1 MVHYPW
7 DVCQQAVILAVMKGM
22 CKLFRQTNKQ
32 RKKETNKTKTIS
44 DIMYTK
50 TELNEQ
56 VHGQYL
62 FIAHAVSDRNQ
73 RR

>member
-7 DVCQQAVILAVMKGM
+7 DVCQQAVILAVMKGI
-22 CKLFRQTNKQ
+22 CKLFGQTN
-32 RKKETNKTKTIS
+32 KETNKTKTLS

-50 TELNEQ
+50 TKLNEQ
-56 VHGQYL
+56 VHGKYL